1 MYLGAVLVRGQV
13 GNLDAVA
20 LAGQGLREL
29 MEKLSHHLD
38 VPNAYRA
45 DLIGKINELVKKRL
59 AARDAPAAAR
69 EIRLAEFVECAEKL
83 ADWFPE
89 HHTPRKKRGGEVI
102 DRLDPRPGELP
113 SPVKQPHI
121 DLWDRCEK
129 VFEGAAHHSSWVT
142 PEILD
147 EQLRL
152 FEDFLLDR
160 FKPPAVDNQ
169 RVIEDI
175 VREGEANA

>member
-1 MYLGAVLVRGQV
+1 
-13 GNLDAVA
+13 
-20 LAGQGLREL
+20 

-45 DLIGKINELVKKRL
+45 DLIGKINELVRKRE
-59 AARDAPAAAR
+59 AVKNADSAQVPAAVR
-69 EIRLAEFVECAEKL
+69 DSKLAQFVDCAEKL

-89 HHTPRKKRGGEVI
+89 RHTPRKKRGSAVI
-102 DRLDPRPGELP
+102 DRLDPRPGTLP
-113 SPVKQPHI
+113 TPVKQPHI
-121 DLWDRCEK
+121 ELWDRCEQ
-129 VFEGAAHHSSWVT
+129 VFEGAAHHKSWVT
-142 PEILD
+142 ADIFD

-169 RVIEDI
+169 RSIEEI
-175 VREGEANA
+175 VLEGEADA